1 MLKVN
6 GEGGFALK
14 VDADLF
20 QEATVDE
27 ATLRT
32 LLLARIGLMSRQ
44 HQSTSDEVQLIA
56 GPEEFGGGA
65 TELLPW
71 KKADRLVLLGACRGR
86 RPRGDGRR
94 RCLAAAAEEGREGR
108 GGVAAAEEG
117 REGKGGVAP
126 RPPP

>member
-1 MLKVN
+1 MN

-44 HQSTSDEVQLIA
+44 HQSTCDEVQLIA
-56 GPEEFGGGA
+56 GPEEFGGDA
-65 TELLPW
+65 TELLSW
-71 KKADRLVLLGACRGR
+71 KKDDMLVGEVFLGGCLGR
-86 RPRGDGRR
+86 RPRGERR
-94 RCLAAAAEEGREGR
+94 HRCLTATAEEGREGR
-108 GGVAAAEEG
+108 GGVAAGHCRG
-117 REGKGGVAP
+117 RRLGGE
-126 RPPP
+126 RRWRS